1 MSMIEI
7 KPADGLS
14 RFLTFCKIP
23 RLIYR
28 GRTGFAPCLDAERWT
43 LYAPKLNPHY
53 KQVESQSW
61 LAYRDGKPAGR
72 ISAQIYKDGI
82 TPVEASRAQF
92 GNLDAI
98 EDETVVAKLAEAA
111 ESWLKSR
118 GETLVHGPFSPS
130 INGEM
135 GMLIDGFD
143 ATPMFLMPWHP
154 AYLGTMLERQGYT
167 KIRDVM
173 SYRYDITDT
182 DRDAVPKIITRAE
195 WRDRLKIRTLD
206 LKSLKTESAIIVE
219 IFNDAWSQNWGFVPF
234 TLEEFL
240 SVADSLKYVMPPE
253 GGFMI
258 ELDGTAQAFGIF
270 LPNLHEITADLDGR
284 LFPFGLPKLISRLRN
299 HVFKTG
305 RIVLFGMRR
314 DLQKK
319 AVGGVVLLAFIEEL
333 RRRANSVTG
342 ASIDHAEFG
351 WVLENNLGM
360 RKPIE
365 MSGAKVDK
373 VHRIYEKRL

>member
-7 KPADGLS
+7 KPASGLA
-14 RFLTFCKIP
+14 RFITFCKIP

-28 GRTGFAPCLDAERWT
+28 GRMGFAPSLDAERWT
-43 LYAPKLNPHY
+43 LYAPRLNPHY
-53 KQVESQSW
+53 KLVESQSW
-61 LAYRDGKPAGR
+61 LAYRGGKPAGR
-72 ISAQIYKDGI
+72 ISAQVYKNGI

-98 EDETVVAKLAEAA
+98 EDQTVVAELVAAA
-111 ESWLKSR
+111 EGWLKSR

-135 GMLIDGFD
+135 GMLVEGFE

-154 AYLGTMLERQGYT
+154 PYLGTMLERQGYA

-173 SYRYDITDT
+173 SYRYDVTET
-182 DRDAVPKIITRAE
+182 DRDAVPKIMARAE

-206 LKSLKTESAIIVE
+206 LKSLKTESQIIVD
-219 IFNDAWSQNWGFVPF
+219 IFNDAWCQNWGFVPF
-234 TLEEFL
+234 TLEEFM
-240 SVADSLKYVMPPE
+240 SVADSLKFVMPPE

-258 ELDGTAQAFGIF
+258 ELDGKAQAFGVF
-270 LPNLHEITADLDGR
+270 LPNLHEITADLDGK
-284 LFPFGLPKLISRLRN
+284 LFPFGLPKLISRLRH
-299 HVFKTG
+299 HVYESG

-314 DLQKK
+314 ELQKK

-333 RRRANSVTG
+333 RRRSRGV
-342 ASIDHAEFG
+342 SFQHAEFG
-351 WVLENNLGM
+351 WVLENNMGM

-373 VHRIYEKRL
+373 IHRMYEKSL